1 MQRWDNQ
8 QEHKVSLV
16 QQPWNNKNFLS
27 SCYKFLQRDNVL
39 CRDYSAD
46 IDNFP
51 VVLTPSPKECQK
63 RTQHR
68 LQSPW
73 QFPSQ
78 STLYPSTAGCR
89 LTTLGMTLS
98 VIFQSFFSFSTFP
111 CSCCSTGS
119 PSTSG
124 NVFTACPQQVG
135 EIRIV
140 MHPGQRLSMN
150 SMLAHVQEG
159 TLVFAQ
165 LRAIMQADVR
175 CSVSSGVICNI

>member
-1 MQRWDNQ
+1 M
-8 QEHKVSLV
+8 L
-16 QQPWNNKNFLS
+16 
-27 SCYKFLQRDNVL
+27 
-39 CRDYSAD
+39 
-46 IDNFP
+46 
-51 VVLTPSPKECQK
+51 LTPSPEIFPQEECQK

-89 LTTLGMTLS
+89 FTTLGMTLL
-98 VIFQSFFSFSTFP
+98 VIFQSFFSLSTFP

-124 NVFTACPQQVG
+124 NVFTACRQQVG
-135 EIRIV
+135 RLRIV
-140 MHPGQRLSMN
+140 VHSGQSRFMS
-150 SMLAHVQEG
+150 SMLAPVHEG
-159 TLVFAQ
+159 TQ